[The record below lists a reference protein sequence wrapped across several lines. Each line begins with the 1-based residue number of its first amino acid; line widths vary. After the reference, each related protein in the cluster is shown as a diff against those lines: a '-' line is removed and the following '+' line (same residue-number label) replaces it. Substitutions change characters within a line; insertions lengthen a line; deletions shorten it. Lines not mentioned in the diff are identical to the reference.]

1 MINLCDIND
10 HRQDLLVRLPM
21 FAVRRE
27 QIDVSRQAF
36 EVVFRDVSIAAV
48 VLDLEKAKVVGGTF
62 RDSTALFE
70 AVENVIAPR
79 ISGEKDITGRRPS
92 EKPDESGI
100 EQSVT

>member
-1 MINLCDIND
+1 M
-10 HRQDLLVRLPM
+10 
-21 FAVRRE
+21 
-27 QIDVSRQAF
+27 
-36 EVVFRDVSIAAV
+36 
-48 VLDLEKAKVVGGTF
+48 VLDLEKAKVVGGTC
-62 RDSTALFE
+62 RDSTGLFE

>member
-1 MINLCDIND
+1 
-10 HRQDLLVRLPM
+10 M

-48 VLDLEKAKVVGGTF
+48 VLDLEKAKVVGGTC

-70 AVENVIAPR
+70 AVENVIARASPV
-79 ISGEKDITGRRPS
+79 KDITGRRPS
-92 EKPDESGI
+92 ENLMRAESNNRLPR
-100 EQSVT
+100 

>member
-1 MINLCDIND
+1 
-10 HRQDLLVRLPM
+10 M

-48 VLDLEKAKVVGGTF
+48 VLDLEKAKVVGGTC
-62 RDSTALFE
+62 RDSTGLFE

-79 ISGEKDITGRRPS
+79 ISGEKDITGWRPS